1 MPRVQGVPALA
12 HLPAPSV
19 HASAR
24 VQERASCRG
33 AVPRADGVPSGMAD
47 GMADGIPEDTP
58 APRRCPVPG
67 AQVRAASGA
76 RGAPD
81 EGHSGI
87 RTGLT
92 HAQDGAPS
100 APPVQ
105 TSTDSLER
113 RCVCSEALAREGDA
127 VGDPP
132 NQADLDGAP
141 RRHALHPLRALM
153 ELPKEPATSGAS
165 ADGASQSEP
174 LRSEARGRRHWR
186 GASSFERHEQPAPR
200 HHEPEAIA
208 VPVAPTGGIE

>member
-1 MPRVQGVPALA
+1 VQGVPALT

-33 AVPRADGVPSGMAD
+33 VVPRADGVPSGMAD
-47 GMADGIPEDTP
+47 GMAGGIPEGTP
-58 APRRCPVPG
+58 APRRCAVPR

-81 EGHSGI
+81 EGRGGI
-87 RTGLT
+87 RTGHT
-92 HAQDGAPS
+92 HTQGGAPS
-100 APPVQ
+100 APPVE
-105 TSTDSLER
+105 TFTHGLAR

-141 RRHALHPLRALM
+141 RRHPLCAL
-153 ELPKEPATSGAS
+153 
-165 ADGASQSEP
+165 
-174 LRSEARGRRHWR
+174 
-186 GASSFERHEQPAPR
+186 
-200 HHEPEAIA
+200 
-208 VPVAPTGGIE
+208 V